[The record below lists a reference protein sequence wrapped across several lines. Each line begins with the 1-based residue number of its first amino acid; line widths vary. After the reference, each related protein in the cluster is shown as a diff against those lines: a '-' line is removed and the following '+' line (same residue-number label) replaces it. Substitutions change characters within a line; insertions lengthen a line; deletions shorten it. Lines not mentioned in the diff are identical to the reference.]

1 MNQHSQ
7 HRPQADQMP
16 NSCHSAN
23 YFGWVALL
31 TVASIVAPIQVRIV
45 VAQQTNELSVAA
57 ADPGEPPT
65 PPATATPPKSA
76 DPKVESENQTETTG
90 AVSSEKTSEATSTP
104 ANDVTK
110 EVTSEVASE
119 VTSDAELD
127 SLSITASSLAETKTQ
142 AVEKSASKE
151 KSAPAADTVRTLS
164 VEPGVRPILPED
176 RPAWVGA
183 SPDYSS
189 EQHRLYVGSLP
200 TSDESDADEALNEP
214 LLAAIRNYIDQEV
227 INEHAAAFQMPVD
240 GDFIRKNLI
249 DDPKGY
255 VCELSTSQGPMY
267 QKWVTVRVTPEQREL
282 FKRWHVEAAQRKRLA
297 PLGVGLVSALA
308 LVSASHL
315 VLRRRHG
322 APAMPLVN
330 MVAAEPQVAPKRS
343 FVKTLFKASILIG
356 FLMLPAVLVLT
367 ALAPTQVKVHRN
379 APERHGEVEM
389 MDDSTFE
396 VHLPNLHKE
405 IRVDKL
411 GEGRTIIIEHKS
423 GQ

>member
-1 MNQHSQ
+1 MNQHSH

-16 NSCHSAN
+16 KSWHSAN

-31 TVASIVAPIQVRIV
+31 TFASLVAPIQVRIV

-65 PPATATPPKSA
+65 PPATPTPPVSS
-76 DPKVESENQTETTG
+76 DPEVE
-90 AVSSEKTSEATSTP
+90 SEKTSEATST
-104 ANDVTK
+104 AASDVTN
-110 EVTSEVASE
+110 EVAVEVASE
-119 VTSDAELD
+119 VTSDAELG
-127 SLSITASSLAETKTQ
+127 SLSVSASSLADTKPQ

-151 KSAPAADTVRTLS
+151 KSAPAADSVRTLS

-183 SPDYSS
+183 SPDFSS
-189 EQHRLYVGSLP
+189 EQHHLYVGSLP

-214 LLAAIRNYIDQEV
+214 LLAAVRNYIDQEV

-240 GDFIRKNLI
+240 ADFIRKNLI
-249 DDPKGY
+249 DDPNGY

-267 QKWVTVRVTPEQREL
+267 QKWVAVRVTPEQREL

-322 APAMPLVN
+322 AAAMPLVN
-330 MVAAEPQVAPKRS
+330 TVAAEPQVAPKRS

-356 FLMLPAVLVLT
+356 FLMLPAVLLFT
-367 ALAPTQVKVHRN
+367 ALAPTHVEVHRN

-405 IRVDKL
+405 IRLDKL